1 MLNLHLLH
9 IGSLRHPCGVTWAA
23 IAWHLNAPTSPATS
37 SPSPEQANMN
47 LYPAAGRSS
56 SFMAARCSFPP
67 CLWSMDADK
76 GVARRW
82 EGRTDL
88 MYHRLDSV
96 SLGGGGYDEA
106 MYIMSQRLLAR
117 PNASSTR
124 SGLPGSDL

>member
-1 MLNLHLLH
+1 MLNLHLLQ
-9 IGSLRHPCGVTWAA
+9 IGSLRRSCGVTWAA
-23 IAWHLNAPTSPATS
+23 TAWHLNAHTSPATPS
-37 SPSPEQANMN
+37 LSPEQANMN
-47 LYPAAGRSS
+47 LYSVAGRSS

-96 SLGGGGYDEA
+96 SLGGGGVGRGNVHHEPTSP
-106 MYIMSQRLLAR
+106 SQTQRVL
-117 PNASSTR
+117 
-124 SGLPGSDL
+124 D